1 MKEQRIHTTGRLASR
16 MSLEAQAALRARL
29 ETFAPAKG
37 EWAGAE
43 LEIGMGN
50 GLALLERARAA
61 LKAGA
66 DGLYIGS
73 EIYLNGLE
81 VLARELEKKNAPK
94 NVRLLAQDGREI
106 LEGVPAGALSRVLVL
121 FPDPWPKGKHHKRRI
136 VQPDLLDAAARALQ
150 PGGELW
156 VVTDWPSYA
165 FHAIG
170 VMASH
175 KSFVMAQTDGA
186 AADCKP
192 SARLGGGEE
201 PALGPHLLGV
211 APAWWV
217 ETKYQAKAKVAGRGS
232 WYIKAVK
239 KG

>member
-1 MKEQRIHTTGRLASR
+1 MKAQRIHTTGRLASR
-16 MSLEAQAALRARL
+16 MTLEEQRALRTRL
-29 ETFAPAKG
+29 EKWAPQKA
-37 EWAGAE
+37 EWKGAE

-50 GLALLERARAA
+50 GLALLERA
-61 LKAGA
+61 KANP
-66 DGLYIGS
+66 DGFYIGS

-81 VLARELEKKNAPK
+81 VLARELEKKDAPE
-94 NVRLLAQDGREI
+94 NVRLLAEDGREV
-106 LEGVPAGALSRVLVL
+106 LERVPAGSLRRVLVL
-121 FPDPWPKGKHHKRRI
+121 FPDPWPKAKHHKRRI
-136 VQPDLLDAAARALQ
+136 VQAGLLDGAAKALQ

-170 VMASH
+170 VMAGH
-175 KSFVMAQTDGA
+175 KAFTMAQTEGV

-192 SARLGGGEE
+192 SARLGQDGEE
-201 PALGPHLLGV
+201 PALGPHLLAE

-232 WYIKAVK
+232 WYLSAVRK
-239 KG
+239 